1 VRFFAVVLDLWEG
14 VLSMTRL
21 RLRSLRFWLSLNAVF
36 LFFVP
41 AASAVNIDWVT
52 VGGAGNACDTQS
64 QGCFG
69 AVAQEYRI
77 AKTEVSNA
85 EYAEFLNAVAA
96 TDTNSLYNGNMGST
110 GGITQSGSSGSLTY
124 STIAG
129 RENLPVNYVSFYD
142 SLRFAN
148 WLQNGQPTGAQ
159 GNATTEDGAYT
170 ITSAGITNNSITR
183 NAGANIFLTSE
194 DEWYK
199 AAYYDALSANYF
211 DYPAGTDVQST
222 CALPSAAGNIANCG
236 GVAGSPLPVGLYA
249 LSASPNGTLDQ
260 GGNVYEWTEAVLNTT
275 LRTIRGGSF
284 ASAVATLG
292 AHKRN
297 ALDPSS
303 GERINTGF
311 RVAAIVPEPGTG
323 LLVMTGLIGLACRKR
338 RA

>member
-1 VRFFAVVLDLWEG
+1 
-14 VLSMTRL
+14 MTRL
-21 RLRSLRFWLSLNAVF
+21 RLRSLKFWLSLNAAF
-36 LFFVP
+36 LLFVP

-52 VGGAGNACDTQS
+52 VGGAGNTCDTQN

-69 AVAQEYRI
+69 AVAQEYQI
-77 AKTEVSNA
+77 AKTEVTNA
-85 EYAEFLNAVAA
+85 QYAEFLNAVAA

-142 SLRFAN
+142 SLRFSN

-159 GNATTEDGAYT
+159 GNSTTEDGAYT
-170 ITSAGITNNSITR
+170 ITSAGIAANSITR
-183 NAGANIFLTSE
+183 NAGATIFLTSE

-199 AAYYDALSANYF
+199 AAYYDALSASFF
-211 DYPAGTDVQST
+211 DYPASTDVQTT
-222 CALPSAAGNIANCG
+222 CATPSAASNIANCG
-236 GVAGSPLPVGLYA
+236 GALGSPIPVGLYA

-260 GGNVYEWTEAVLNTT
+260 GGNVQEWNESVLNTS
-275 LRTIRGGSF
+275 LRGTRGGSF

-292 AHKRN
+292 GAKRN
-297 ALDPSS
+297 GLDPSS

-311 RVAAIVPEPGTG
+311 RVAAVVPEPGTG
-323 LLVMTGLIGLACRKR
+323 LLVMTGLIGLACKMR

>member
-1 VRFFAVVLDLWEG
+1 
-14 VLSMTRL
+14 MTRL
-21 RLRSLRFWLSLNAVF
+21 RLRSLKFWLSLNAA
-36 LFFVP
+36 LLLFVP

-52 VGGAGNACDTQS
+52 VGGAGNTCDTQS

-85 EYAEFLNAVAA
+85 QYTEFLNAVAA
-96 TDTNSLYNGNMGST
+96 TDTHSLYNGNMGTT

-124 STIAG
+124 STIPG

-170 ITSAGITNNSITR
+170 ITSAGITANSITR
-183 NAGANIFLTSE
+183 NAGATIFLTSE

-199 AAYYDALSANYF
+199 AAYYDALSASFF
-211 DYPAGTDVQST
+211 DYPANTDVQTT
-222 CALPSAAGNIANCG
+222 CAAPGAVGNIANCA
-236 GVAGSPLPVGLYA
+236 GVMGSPIPVGLYA

-260 GGNVYEWTEAVLNTT
+260 GGNVQEWNESVLNLT
-275 LRTIRGGSF
+275 LRGTRGGSF

-292 AHKRN
+292 AQKRN
-297 ALDPSS
+297 GLDPSGG

-311 RVAAIVPEPGTG
+311 RVAAVVPEPGTG
-323 LLVMTGLIGLACRKR
+323 LLVMTGLIGLACKKR